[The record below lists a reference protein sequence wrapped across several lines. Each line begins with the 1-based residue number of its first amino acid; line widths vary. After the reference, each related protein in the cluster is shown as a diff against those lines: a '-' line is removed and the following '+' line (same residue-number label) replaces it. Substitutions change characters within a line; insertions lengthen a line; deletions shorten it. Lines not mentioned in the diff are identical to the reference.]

1 MRTFHYTVVVCF
13 LLSSCRLAGGVEAI
27 EKSPVSGRC
36 ERVALQLSWRHK
48 FQFAG
53 YYMAKEKGFYRD
65 AGFDVELREWRGGI
79 SSVRSV
85 VLGRADFGIS
95 QGSLRTPRAS
105 ITPSTPVSRNMRSAS
120 AGVKTSPF
128 PMIGICAIS
137 FTRAIVVQSA

>member
-85 VLGRADFGIS
+85 VLGRADFGIG
-95 QGSLRTPRAS
+95 QGSLNGEPIVVLAS
-105 ITPSTPVSRNMRSAS
+105 ILQRSPA
-120 AGVKTSPF
+120 V
-128 PMIGICAIS
+128 
-137 FTRAIVVQSA
+137 IVALERPWKAWS